1 MLPITISNNSYL
13 LLIMPLLGNQRT
25 FARIRINKE
34 PDKTFELIQEILDQM
49 KLKPKKIIKEK
60 YFIRGKTKTS
70 FLKNKFGQDFHIMS
84 KPEENGS
91 VIDIYYNGI
100 SLTGPDK
107 SLLIEP
113 FYKKLIKITSSDLP
127 IEINCI
133 DISDEDIMMSADKNV
148 RSDRT
153 SVIAN
158 TVADEITKLSKL
170 KSEGHLSEDEFT
182 KMKNDLINKM

>member
-1 MLPITISNNSYL
+1 MLPITISNNLYL

-84 KPEENGS
+84 KPEENES

-100 SLTGPDK
+100 GLTGPDK